1 MSSGFSLPISFMQRG
16 SVHTYDNTK
25 FWPGIIF
32 LNLFYLIYSVIPF
45 AYQFFRKQAEKMEGF
60 IIIIPNSLLAFGY
73 SYYMITEYASLQWVS
88 VITIS
93 YAVIF
98 LLMAT
103 YLSRTDKQDQ
113 DAFVVLLAKAA
124 LFLVITI
131 PVIFSKHWIT
141 IFWAV
146 QAVVLLWMG
155 LRLNRKTVVSGSYLL
170 VVLTVS
176 KFLFYDY
183 ETIFQVSFT
192 YAYRFMPYTHMIAE
206 RLLTSV
212 MALASFYLFGYM
224 TGRESL
230 SLVTGKNGK
239 DAPAFYMFFGIA
251 LFIVLNMETSLF
263 FRDYL
268 PAARFA
274 ALSVLW
280 PSFPLRSCCS
290 DSRRTIRCSARYLLD
305 FLLLRS
311 ARCSSLTWRISAHP
325 TASSRSSFSVWSLLA
340 RPIST

>member
-1 MSSGFSLPISFMQRG
+1 
-16 SVHTYDNTK
+16 
-25 FWPGIIF
+25 
-32 LNLFYLIYSVIPF
+32 
-45 AYQFFRKQAEKMEGF
+45 
-60 IIIIPNSLLAFGY
+60 
-73 SYYMITEYASLQWVS
+73 
-88 VITIS
+88 
-93 YAVIF
+93 
-98 LLMAT
+98 
-103 YLSRTDKQDQ
+103 
-113 DAFVVLLAKAA
+113 
-124 LFLVITI
+124 
-131 PVIFSKHWIT
+131 
-141 IFWAV
+141 V

-280 PSFPLRSCCS
+280 
-290 DSRRTIRCSARYLLD
+290 TV
-305 FLLLRS
+305 
-311 ARCSSLTWRISAHP
+311 
-325 TASSRSSFSVWSLLA
+325 FSVALMLLGFKENHPVLRKVSLGLFA
-340 RPIST
+340 VTLGKVFLFDMENISTPYRIISFIILGLVLVGTSYLYYKFKDKIQSAMASEKG